1 MLNVSFLVVLP
12 GKVALIS
19 YDNLCTSIYQRTLN
33 IVHPCNL
40 ILWLSILN
48 GFAGNIFYIN
58 YTTLSTAFERV
69 RASADIIFCSC
80 QNWRKWMFNSGE
92 PQIFRIFRRKVYFSF
107 VSDLHYYYLTTFTL

>member
-92 PQIFRIFRRKVYFSF
+92 PQIFRIFRPKVYFSF
-107 VSDLHYYYLTTFTL
+107 ASDLHYYYLTTFTL